1 MNEYLNLARLG
12 KNHWW
17 RYLLAVLVIFFFW
30 QIVGA
35 IPSVL
40 LFFWV
45 EFDGDPATFLTPDAA
60 FEGVPVT
67 VTFIALML
75 ASWTFLAGIFIAVR
89 FIHGRRFSTLITPA
103 ASLNWKRL
111 FQGFGLW
118 FALVA
123 LMGVVEALLY
133 PGRYVWTLDLR
144 AYLPFVFLA
153 LVMVPIQTSAE
164 ELFFRAYLL
173 QGFGLRIRNIWLL
186 TFLSGFL
193 FMLPHLL
200 NPEAKLDYWL
210 MGLNYFSIGAMMAY
224 VTLRDGRLELALG
237 VHAANNLFTSLF
249 ANAVVTV
256 LPTPSMFTAME
267 LDVEYSTVALLIGV
281 FLFILAFWRSFRG
294 EKISPPPEPLPAVET
309 RDGA

>member
-17 RYLLAVLVIFFFW
+17 RYLLAVLAILFAW
-30 QIVGA
+30 QIIG
-35 IPSVL
+35 SVPA
-40 LFFWV
+40 FFLVLWV
-45 EFDGDPATFLTPDAA
+45 SLDGNPATLVNPDAT
-60 FEGVPVT
+60 FEGVPLIISFAV
-67 VTFIALML
+67 FML
-75 ASWTFLAGIFIAVR
+75 ASWAFLAGIFIAVR
-89 FIHGRRFSTLITPA
+89 FIHGRRFLTLITPA
-103 ASLNWKRL
+103 ASLNWKRF

-118 FALVA
+118 FGLIALAALV
-123 LMGVVEALLY
+123 EAVLY
-133 PGRYVWTLDLR
+133 PGRYAWTLDLR

-164 ELFFRAYLL
+164 ELFFRGYLL
-173 QGFGLRIRNIWLL
+173 QGFGLRIRNIWIL

-224 VTLRDGRLELALG
+224 ITLRDGRLELALG

-256 LPTPSMFTAME
+256 LPTPSMFTVME
-267 LDVEYSTVALLIGV
+267 LDVEYSTASLLVAILI
-281 FLFILAFWRSFRG
+281 FILLLLRSFRRR
-294 EKISPPPEPLPAVET
+294 EPLPAAVAPAIESN
-309 RDGA
+309 RDGQ